1 MKRYFAY
8 IIAAATLAAGCSEQ
22 EEGTAG
28 KGFGRLEIR
37 TAADTDIVTRAV
49 PTPDAGEF
57 SLTLTGDGYEGNWE
71 SVDAFAQCDT
81 IFREGTYT
89 VRIAW
94 GDPAAEGADKVCYA
108 GERQFTLQARR
119 TNTVSVTATV
129 ANSQTRV
136 RTTEQFRNYFH
147 DASFT
152 VRTGAGNSF
161 DFAAEGGEAVF
172 VQAGTTLRVSGT
184 ARRQSQTGTDEGP
197 EVTFT
202 ATLDGVTKA
211 RTCHTFTFDASQA
224 GSATVTILL
233 DEGEQVI
240 APVEIELND
249 EAIDN
254 EQ

>member
-8 IIAAATLAAGCSEQ
+8 IIAAAALAAGCSEQ
-22 EEGTAG
+22 EEGAAG

-37 TAADTDIVTRAV
+37 TAADAGIVTRAV
-49 PTPDAGEF
+49 PTPDAGAF
-57 SLTLTGDGYEGNWE
+57 SLTLTGDGYEGRWP

-89 VRIAW
+89 ARIAW

-108 GERQFTLQARR
+108 GEQRFTLQARR
-119 TNTVSVTATV
+119 TNTVSVMATV

-147 DASFT
+147 DAHFI
-152 VRTGAGNSF
+152 VRTGAGNTF
-161 DFAAEGGEAVF
+161 EFAAEGGEAVF
-172 VQAGTTLRVSGT
+172 VQAGTALRVNGT

-197 EVTFT
+197 EVSFS

-224 GSATVTILL
+224 GSVTVTILL

-249 EAIDN
+249 DAIYN

>member
-22 EEGTAG
+22 EEGAAG
-28 KGFGRLEIR
+28 RGFGRLEIR
-37 TAADTDIVTRAV
+37 TAADTGIVTRAV
-49 PTPDAGEF
+49 PTPDAGAF
-57 SLTLTGDGYEGNWE
+57 SLTLTGDGYEGRWE

-81 IFREGTYT
+81 IFREGNYT
-89 VRIAW
+89 ARIAW

-152 VRTGAGNSF
+152 VRTGAGNTF

-172 VQAGTTLRVSGT
+172 VQAGTTLQVSGT

-197 EVTFT
+197 EVTFS
-202 ATLDGVTKA
+202 ATLEGVTKA

-233 DEGEQVI
+233 DEGEQII

-249 EAIDN
+249 EATDN
-254 EQ
+254 E

>member
-8 IIAAATLAAGCSEQ
+8 IIAAAALAAGCSEQ
-22 EEGTAG
+22 EEGAAG

-37 TAADTDIVTRAV
+37 TAADAGIVTRAV
-49 PTPDAGEF
+49 PTPDAGAF
-57 SLTLTGDGYEGNWE
+57 SLTLTGDGYEGRWP

-89 VRIAW
+89 ARIAW

-147 DASFT
+147 DAHFT
-152 VRTGAGNSF
+152 VRTGAGNTF
-161 DFAAEGGEAVF
+161 EFAAEGGEAVF
-172 VQAGTTLRVSGT
+172 VQAGTALRVNGT

-197 EVTFT
+197 EVS
-202 ATLDGVTKA
+202 
-211 RTCHTFTFDASQA
+211 HTFTFDASQA
-224 GSATVTILL
+224 GSVTVTILL

-249 EAIDN
+249 DAIYN

>member
-8 IIAAATLAAGCSEQ
+8 IIAAAALAAGCAEK
-22 EEGTAG
+22 EEGAAG
-28 KGFGRLEIR
+28 RGFGRLEIE
-37 TAADTDIVTRAV
+37 TSADTQIVTRSV
-49 PTPDAGEF
+49 PTPPAGEF
-57 SLTLTGDGYEGNWE
+57 SLTLTGDGYEGRWE

-81 IFREGTYT
+81 IFREGNYT
-89 VRIAW
+89 ARIAW
-94 GDPAAEGADKVCYA
+94 GDSAAEGADKVCYA

-152 VRTGAGNSF
+152 VRTGAGNTF
-161 DFAAEGGEAVF
+161 DFAAEGGEVVF
-172 VQAGTTLRVSGT
+172 VQAGTTLKVSGT

-197 EVTFT
+197 EVTFS
-202 ATLDGVTKA
+202 ATLEGVTKA

-233 DEGEQVI
+233 DEGEQII

-249 EAIDN
+249 EATDN
-254 EQ
+254 E

>member
-1 MKRYFAY
+1 MLR
-8 IIAAATLAAGCSEQ
+8 AGGGRRRQ
-22 EEGTAG
+22 GLRTPRDQDGGRRRDRHAG
-28 KGFGRLEIR
+28 R
-37 TAADTDIVTRAV
+37 
-49 PTPDAGEF
+49 PDAGAF
-57 SLTLTGDGYEGNWE
+57 SLTLTGDGYEGRWP

-89 VRIAW
+89 ARIAW

-108 GERQFTLQARR
+108 GEQRFTLQARR
-119 TNTVSVTATV
+119 TNTVSVMATV

-147 DASFT
+147 DAHFT
-152 VRTGAGNSF
+152 VRTGAGNTF
-161 DFAAEGGEAVF
+161 EFAAEGGEAVF
-172 VQAGTTLRVSGT
+172 VQAGT

-197 EVTFT
+197 EVSFS

-224 GSATVTILL
+224 GSVTVTILL

-249 EAIDN
+249 DAIYN